1 MVSVLL
7 AMDNFKMKFSR
18 AFNGGYAVV
27 DSKMFAQR
35 SDHDANTDRSSYSY
49 HAYLPSH
56 PAAPPTDTFVSA
68 TAAFVAH
75 ENGNLS
81 DDPHCTLQFMEHAVG
96 LMPWSTSGEC
106 ESFTTMAV
114 ADAPSYGHDDERDDE
129 NEDEDDDY
137 VNGDHDSHGS
147 PPNQRQG
154 SDSTEQPN
162 RFANFNL
169 KRCRFAPRQDIEL
182 LKEIINQ
189 DDKPY
194 NASGKSS
201 WEVWGKIAHN
211 LNNKQ
216 IFGPVLSLSALT
228 CKLRFDFLLKNFGGH
243 AMKYNPKRGTLD
255 EFQKRDELLA
265 QIIPDVPARDDEMSF
280 GSGKRRRGRP
290 RKLRDHFSPQ
300 NDDDD
305 GDMMDDEHPLRH
317 SMRHAAHLAAAMQAQ
332 HAPSGSAQ
340 LPLAQNPF
348 LHHYMAAQAASQ
360 QQAAGIPE
368 GSMVSML
375 TEYFKRH
382 HESDLQF
389 KREELEARQREKSE
403 ERRLEREQMEMKKAE
418 MDLRRAELAL
428 QQQKWQVEREERQM
442 NLELMKKKILK
453 L

>member
-1 MVSVLL
+1 MSYKALL
-7 AMDNFKMKFSR
+7 NAKAASSMYNNS
-18 AFNGGYAVV
+18 GYN
-27 DSKMFAQR
+27 S
-35 SDHDANTDRSSYSY
+35 
-49 HAYLPSH
+49 
-56 PAAPPTDTFVSA
+56 AA
-68 TAAFVAH
+68 
-75 ENGNLS
+75 
-81 DDPHCTLQFMEHAVG
+81 
-96 LMPWSTSGEC
+96 
-106 ESFTTMAV
+106 MAV

-332 HAPSGSAQ
+332 HAPSGSGTKRKPGRPRKISDAAGSSNGAAFLDGAQLAEYMNQASSRPRTRAKGRDESAGAEPADSTPAPTMPQ